1 MSRTYTYN
9 GVVYQNLIPLCEA
22 CHNEQ
27 HPDKRITSE
36 KETFHKRRTLVTIP
50 PVKKETDFCCRK
62 GNGARGMDKTDSR
75 AHVMGW
81 YIWQM
86 KESRKLKK
94 SRDQNRTKR
103 SKKDLRDQLEAN
115 GTYGKFFEDMIADY
129 MAMYVTKTL
138 LIADIQKRGTIVEYN
153 NGGGQSG
160 YKKNEA
166 VDMFNKT
173 NAQMLKLLS
182 ELGAESK
189 RHDRWWRF

>member
-1 MSRTYTYN
+1 
-9 GVVYQNLIPLCEA
+9 
-22 CHNEQ
+22 
-27 HPDKRITSE
+27 
-36 KETFHKRRTLVTIP
+36 
-50 PVKKETDFCCRK
+50 
-62 GNGARGMDKTDSR
+62 
-75 AHVMGW
+75 
-81 YIWQM
+81 M

-103 SKKDLRDQLEAN
+103 SKKTCGISWKQTAHTAN
-115 GTYGKFFEDMIADY
+115 FLKIRSPI
-129 MAMYVTKTL
+129 TL

-182 ELGAESK
+182 ELGLKANATIGGGDFDDEL
-189 RHDRWWRF
+189 

>member
-1 MSRTYTYN
+1 MADERK
-9 GVVYQNLIPLCEA
+9 PE
-22 CHNEQ
+22 
-27 HPDKRITSE
+27 
-36 KETFHKRRTLVTIP
+36 
-50 PVKKETDFCCRK
+50 VKKIT
-62 GNGARGMDKTDSR
+62 
-75 AHVMGW
+75 
-81 YIWQM
+81 
-86 KESRKLKK
+86 
-94 SRDQNRTKR
+94 R
-103 SKKDLRDQLEAN
+103 SKPYKEIEKDLRDQLEAN

-182 ELGAESK
+182 ELGLKANATIGGGDFDDEL
-189 RHDRWWRF
+189 

>member
-1 MSRTYTYN
+1 MKHATTNSTQTN
-9 GVVYQNLIPLCEA
+9 VSPV
-22 CHNEQ
+22 
-27 HPDKRITSE
+27 KRNISQTKNAGE
-36 KETFHKRRTLVTIP
+36 DP
-50 PVKKETDFCCRK
+50 PVKKNQIFAAGRET
-62 GNGARGMDKTDSR
+62 GQGVDKTDSR
-75 AHVMGW
+75 AHVMGVV
-81 YIWQM
+81 YM
-86 KESRKLKK
+86 ADERKPEVKK
-94 SRDQNRTKR
+94 ITR
-103 SKKDLRDQLEAN
+103 SKPYKEIEKDLRDQLEAN

-182 ELGAESK
+182 ELGLKANAAAIGGGDDE
-189 RHDRWWRF
+189 DFIL